1 MYNFLFVHVSRRGSR
16 GIIVPDPAV
25 FLCISMLARA
35 VGPNIEVEIRPVL
48 DQIFALGLSLELT
61 NALKVLAREIP
72 SLQKDIQGLLLFY
85 LVYYYYCHCTD
96 GLLKMLYMILLHQ
109 QFKHPGA
116 PKIAPAASTGP
127 VEAAGAIL
135 AIIIIIII
143 TGIPITC

>member
-85 LVYYYYCHCTD
+85 LLLLLLLSLYRWTSQNVVYDFT
-96 GLLKMLYMILLHQ
+96 
-109 QFKHPGA
+109 
-116 PKIAPAASTGP
+116 ASTIQ
-127 VEAAGAIL
+127 ASWC
-135 AIIIIIII
+135 
-143 TGIPITC
+143 T

>member
-1 MYNFLFVHVSRRGSR
+1 MYNFLFVHVSRRGSH

-72 SLQKDIQGLLLFY
+72 SLQKDIQGLLVSPHLC
-85 LVYYYYCHCTD
+85 V
-96 GLLKMLYMILLHQ
+96 G
-109 QFKHPGA
+109 
-116 PKIAPAASTGP
+116 
-127 VEAAGAIL
+127 EN
-135 AIIIIIII
+135 
-143 TGIPITC
+143 